1 MAGKRRLIWI
11 LLVVS
16 FLLVMQ
22 LPVLAA
28 DNGYKL
34 GPGDIIDFSVW
45 NSPELSAKLN
55 VGFDGYVSV
64 PLVGQVKV
72 EGLTLPELDQQL
84 ETLLT
89 KFIRSPQVSLSVVQY
104 RMNRVTVLGA
114 VTKSGVYEVPPTAKL
129 LEVLAMAGINETNAR
144 LDDVSLTRNG
154 TVMKINV
161 DKLLREGGHQN
172 YVVLAD
178 DVIFVPQAI
187 RQVFILGQVVKPG
200 AYNIDDKTTPADVLA
215 MAGGPTERADL
226 KHVKIIHRANK
237 TETEMV
243 DLKNYLEKQ
252 PAGTL
257 PYLQVNDV
265 IQVQETKS
273 INWEKIFAYAAGI
286 KVIHDLIVNW

>member
-1 MAGKRRLIWI
+1 MMI

-22 LPVLAA
+22 LPVLAE
-28 DNGYKL
+28 DGGYKL
-34 GPGDIIDFSVW
+34 GPGDVIEFSVW
-45 NSPELSAKLN
+45 NSPELSTKLS

-72 EGLTLPELDQQL
+72 QGLTLPELDQQL
-84 ETLLT
+84 ENLLT
-89 KFIRSPQVSLSVVQY
+89 KFIRSPQVSLAVVQY
-104 RMNRVTVLGA
+104 KMNRVTVLGA
-114 VTKSGVYEVPPTAKL
+114 VSKSGVYEVPPTAKL

-237 TETEMV
+237 TETEVV

-257 PYLQVNDV
+257 PFLQVNDV